1 MRLSAILVNYHSLEP
16 LAGTLAALAADA
28 TGLDPEI
35 VLVDN
40 SPGDGT
46 AETIA
51 ARFPAVRIL
60 ANTENLGF
68 ARAVNRGIESTRG
81 EFVLLLNP
89 DCEPRPGALG
99 ALLDH
104 MTTHPR
110 CALAGPR
117 IEYPDGRL
125 QLSARGYPGPMSFLF
140 NRYSLLTRVFPG
152 NPWSRRYLLSDW
164 DHATMRDVE
173 WLSGACL
180 VARRAAI
187 DEVGPLDP
195 AFFMF
200 NEDVDWSRRM
210 NEAGWRVTYVPAAR
224 VVHRVGASRRR
235 VAPRVVLERH
245 RGMIH
250 YYRKHHRPNPLMT
263 ALVSALVMTRAGVML
278 IENQLRPR

>member
-16 LAGTLAALAADA
+16 LLGTLTALTADA
-28 TGLDPEI
+28 AGLDHEI

-46 AETIA
+46 AAAIA
-51 ARFPAVRIL
+51 TRFPAVLQL
-60 ANTENLGF
+60 ANAENVGF
-68 ARAVNRGIESTRG
+68 ARAVNRGIEASRG

-89 DCEPRPGALG
+89 DCEPCPGAMG
-99 ALLDH
+99 ALLEH
-104 MTTHPR
+104 MTRNPG

-140 NRYSLLTRVFPG
+140 NRYSLLTRIFPG

-164 DHATMRDVE
+164 DHASTRDVE

-180 VARRAAI
+180 LARRAAI
-187 DEVGPLDP
+187 GQVGPLDP
-195 AFFMF
+195 RFFMF

-224 VVHRVGASRRR
+224 VVHRVGASLRR

-250 YYRKHHRPNPLMT
+250 YYRKHHRPNPIVA
-263 ALVSALVMTRAGVML
+263 ALVSALVMTRAGFML
-278 IENQLRPR
+278 IENELRPR

>member
-1 MRLSAILVNYHSLEP
+1 MQLSAILVNYHSLEP
-16 LAGTLAALAADA
+16 LLGTLAALTADA
-28 TGLDPEI
+28 GGLDHEI

-40 SPGDGT
+40 SPGDG
-46 AETIA
+46 AADAIA
-51 ARFPAVRIL
+51 RRFPAVRHL

-89 DCEPRPGALG
+89 DCEPCPGALA
-99 ALLDH
+99 ALLGH
-104 MTTHPR
+104 MAGHPQ

-125 QLSARGYPGPMSFLF
+125 QLSARRYPGPMSFLF
-140 NRYSLLTRVFPG
+140 NRYSLLTRLFPR
-152 NPWSRRYLLSDW
+152 NPWSRRYLLTDW
-164 DHATMRDVE
+164 DHTSMRDVE

-187 DEVGPLDP
+187 DQVGPMDP
-195 AFFMF
+195 AYFMF

-250 YYRKHHRPNPLMT
+250 YYRKHHRPNPLLM
-263 ALVSALVMTRAGVML
+263 AMVSALVMTRAAVML
-278 IENQLRPR
+278 IENELRPR